1 MPIQLSADRVQ
12 EPEESPSIR
21 CTVIGLC
28 GRWRDR
34 RILIGWGG
42 GCDPSMPFW
51 SVEKN
56 CPDGF
61 SLPFSQDIHESTRI
75 KKD

>member
-21 CTVIGLC
+21 CTVIGLR

-34 RILIGWGG
+34 RILVGRGG
-42 GCDPSMPFW
+42 GCDPSMPLW
-51 SVEKN
+51 SV
-56 CPDGF
+56 
-61 SLPFSQDIHESTRI
+61 
-75 KKD
+75 KKDYSHLFCLLRHLLITANLHELW